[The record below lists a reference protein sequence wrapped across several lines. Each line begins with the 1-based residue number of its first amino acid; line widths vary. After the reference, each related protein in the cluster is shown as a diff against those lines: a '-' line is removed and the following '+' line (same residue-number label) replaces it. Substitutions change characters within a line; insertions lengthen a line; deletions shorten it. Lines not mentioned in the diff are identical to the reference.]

1 MEQFNVVHV
10 RKKGQLSPNVIF
22 TYKAIYGEIK
32 PRGGIT
38 IAWNYERPLSDGPFK
53 TDRQNCVV
61 VKFGIAECSDEE
73 VYNKKTGRDLAF
85 SRLGENILTVPTSV
99 LKGKTEQE
107 RYYVFKNLVMDTV
120 SKILDITFRQGARQY
135 YIWDGDK

>member
-10 RKKGQLSPNVIF
+10 RKKVPLSPYATF
-22 TYKAIYGEIK
+22 TYKAIYGEVK
-32 PRGGIT
+32 ARGGIT
-38 IAWNYERPLSDGPFK
+38 IAWNYEQPSE
-53 TDRQNCVV
+53 TDRQNCVI

-73 VYNKKTGRDLAF
+73 VYSKKTGRDLAF

-107 RYYVFKNLVMDTV
+107 RYYVFKDLVLDTV
-120 SKILDITFRQGARQY
+120 SKILDIKFRQGAGQY
-135 YIWDGDK
+135 YIWESDK